1 MSEPDS
7 FLMRLFLALRRC
19 EAYPCI
25 ARLETILQEELSYV
39 RNHEVLDVL
48 GLETLPTFRSAPK
61 LGARSTLAMLPS

>member
-1 MSEPDS
+1 VSEPDS

-25 ARLETILQEELSYV
+25 GRLETVLQEESAHV
-39 RNHEVLDVL
+39 RNLKILDIS
-48 GLETLPTFRSAPK
+48 GLETMPTFRSAPK